1 MTKKEII
8 KILDNSVFKHIEP
21 NLLEATYEY
30 ESKGTNKEIASISID
45 GVLDCVTFLLID
57 WRSLTI
63 KVSLTFL
70 AKELFSLNIEET
82 PDIIEIFFNG
92 VYKIRFNK

>member
-1 MTKKEII
+1 MTKEEII
-8 KILDNSVFKHIEP
+8 KILDNSIFKHIES
-21 NLLEATYEY
+21 NTYEY
-30 ESKGTNKEIASISID
+30 ESKGANKEIASISID

-57 WRSLTI
+57 WRTLTI

-82 PDIIEIFFNG
+82 PNIIEVYFNG
-92 VYKIRFNK
+92 VYKVRFNK